1 MTIWI
6 KFASWEDS
14 TLDPWFTRPVLCHWA
29 KEADIIPVIQS
40 KVYLSRPPYNSS
52 QEEGAVDSITTNMV
66 THKLLRSPSQAKKV
80 PHKPKSASQAIKV
93 PHKPIKCPQA
103 TKVLHRL
110 IKCLTS
116 CRGVRHRP
124 IKCHTSCRGVRH
136 KPIECLT
143 SCRLCMVSFE
153 PRWSSLIFFMKN
165 YKKLIQ
171 YIHTIHSIHPKNAY
185 YF

>member
-1 MTIWI
+1 
-6 KFASWEDS
+6 
-14 TLDPWFTRPVLCHWA
+14 
-29 KEADIIPVIQS
+29 
-40 KVYLSRPPYNSS
+40 
-52 QEEGAVDSITTNMV
+52 MV

-93 PHKPIKCPQA
+93 PLKPIKCPQA

-124 IKCHTSCRGVRH
+124 IKCHTSCRGVHH

-153 PRWSSLIFFMKN
+153 PRWRTLIFFMKN
-165 YKKLIQ
+165 YKKA
-171 YIHTIHSIHPKNAY
+171 YTVHSHDTFHSPQKCLLFLKVHLLCWSMITYANLSNEEVLRATDILALFRDWKGSHVRCPVHWQKGSTAICLLPKT
-185 YF
+185 F

>member
-1 MTIWI
+1 MPWI
-6 KFASWEDS
+6 
-14 TLDPWFTRPVLCHWA
+14 
-29 KEADIIPVIQS
+29 
-40 KVYLSRPPYNSS
+40 
-52 QEEGAVDSITTNMV
+52 
-66 THKLLRSPSQAKKV
+66 PSQPIWLLTSYCGVRHKQRKCLTNQKV
-80 PHKPKSASQAIKV
+80 L
-93 PHKPIKCPQA
+93 HKPIKCPQA

-165 YKKLIQ
+165 YKKA
-171 YIHTIHSIHPKNAY
+171 YTVHSHDTFHSPQKCLLFLKVHLLCWSMITYANLSNEEVLLVQLT
-185 YF
+185 F